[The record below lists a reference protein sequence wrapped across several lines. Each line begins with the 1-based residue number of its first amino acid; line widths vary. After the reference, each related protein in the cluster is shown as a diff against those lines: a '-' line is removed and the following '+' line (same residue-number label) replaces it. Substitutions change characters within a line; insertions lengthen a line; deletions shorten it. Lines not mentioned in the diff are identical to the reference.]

1 LPAAT
6 VQFPVIVVLGALA
19 PMMPGA
25 AQVPSSILC
34 TGYAACAA
42 GGHSNYGYAT
52 AGGRS
57 YWAMSAG
64 DECTNYVAY
73 VESAEFLAPAPRFG
87 LGNAG
92 QWASAAA
99 SHGVTV
105 NNVPAVGA
113 VAEWD
118 AGSFGIGGE
127 GHVAVVQKVG
137 PRDTYIVISQ
147 QHNSSD
153 VNGYDWTRINAGFPS
168 DSWQSWPS
176 HFIHFPVR
184 GSASVG
190 YYNTRTGTVSVREML
205 GAAAASLSFKVTR
218 PGVIPLAGAWPEAPA
233 GGGYYDPRNAMFRLR
248 NGLASGKARPPFRFG
263 PPGMIPLVGDWT
275 GKGGDRIGYYDPRDG
290 TFHLRDYLSAG
301 PAQYTFAFGPPGMIP
316 LVGDW
321 TGKGSDGVGYYNPR
335 TARFY
340 LRQTLSA
347 GPASSAFA
355 FGPRGMVPLA
365 GNWTGGAKSEI
376 GFYNPRSGWF
386 HLRDGLSRG
395 PVRFAFAFGPRE
407 MTPLAADWLG

>member
-147 QHNSSD
+147 QHISSD

-340 LRQTLSA
+340 LRQPLSA

-355 FGPRGMVPLA
+355 FGPRGMIPLA